1 MEELRKFHNDV
12 KRRLIQSITH
22 KGSYVLDVGCGFGG
36 DLKKWNQCGAVLF
49 ACDPLKESLKEARTR
64 AATMKIPV
72 TLFEGDILS
81 CPDRTFDVVCYNF
94 SMHYIFKSRE
104 FFFKSI
110 HAIRKRLRPGSK
122 LVGIIPDSE
131 SILMAVPFK
140 DPLGNT
146 VVKMSP
152 TVGSGEFGEQI
163 LVELVDTPFYKD
175 GMRPEPLA
183 YKDLLVTHLEE
194 LGVRL
199 ESWRPIGP
207 IGTLSGLYSAFIFV
221 CL

>member
-1 MEELRKFHNDV
+1 MEDLRKFHNDV
-12 KRRLIQSITH
+12 KRRLIQSITR

-36 DLKKWNQCGAVLF
+36 DLKKWAQCGAVLF
-49 ACDPLKESLKEARTR
+49 ACDPIKESLKEARTR

-72 TLFEGDILS
+72 TFFDGDILS
-81 CPDRTFDVVCYNF
+81 CPDQTFDIVCYNF
-94 SMHYIFKSRE
+94 SMHYIFKSRTV
-104 FFFKSI
+104 FFKSI
-110 HAIRKRLRPGSK
+110 HAIRKRMRTGSK

-131 SILMAVPFK
+131 SILMATPFK
-140 DPLGNT
+140 DHLGNI
-146 VVKMSP
+146 VVRASN
-152 TVGSGEFGEQI
+152 TVGFGEFGEQI

-194 LGVRL
+194 LGLRL
-199 ESWRPIGP
+199 ESWQPLAPSGI
-207 IGTLSGLYSAFIFV
+207 SGLYSAFIFV